1 MRSFH
6 NTCAVLGLCFLAGFN
21 AAAAAEKGSISLLDA
36 YAALP
41 SCAQGCLQ
49 TALGQSTC
57 GLTNVTCICNDQTL
71 KNAATACITSS
82 CTIKQSLTAKN
93 LTSQLCGVGL
103 PVERDRTLIPLYSTF
118 IGLAVF
124 AVILRLIAR
133 VLTQAYFWWDDAANF
148 VGFIGAAA
156 FSAVSIKSVTDGQ
169 SIDIWFVPFDDIT
182 EVVRLFYWQM
192 ILYCVT
198 RFFVR
203 ASIILFYMRVFPPK
217 PDQKLGRIVQA
228 TFVFNIVYNVSF
240 LFAVIFQCSPLAHF
254 WWQWDGEHA
263 GTCGNAN
270 ILAWVA
276 AATGIV
282 YDLWLLALPFSQLL
296 TLNLHWKRKLMGG
309 MMFFVGVAVM
319 IISLVRLKTINEFTR
334 AVNPTKDLVQICLWS
349 GIELDVGVICPCL
362 PSFRLLLRRLLPR
375 FMGTTG
381 QRYEMGY
388 HVSNLTGTR
397 KSAGGLGTTNAAD
410 GGGGGGV
417 GGGAAGAGAG
427 KITVENRVS
436 IKYASEEGDSST
448 TTADDARSSSASV
461 TNLVEG
467 RASSGRD
474 EESGP
479 LPPPTGYVHRQGV
492 RHGYAGRGKR

>member
-1 MRSFH
+1 MRSFR
-6 NTCAVLGLCFLAGFN
+6 NTWAVLGLCLAVFH
-21 AAAAAEKGSISLLDA
+21 AAAAAETGSISLLDA

-49 TALGQSTC
+49 TALGQSPC
-57 GLTNVTCICNDQTL
+57 PLTNVTCICNDQAL
-71 KNAATACITSS
+71 NNAATACIMST

-103 PVERDRTLIPLYSTF
+103 PVETDATLIPLYATF
-118 IGLAVF
+118 IGLAVL
-124 AVILRLIAR
+124 AVILRLVAR

-148 VGFIGAAA
+148 VGFIGAAS
-156 FSAVSIKSVTDGQ
+156 FTAVSIKSVTVGQ
-169 SIDIWFVPFDDIT
+169 SKDIWFVPFDDIT

-217 PDQKLGRIVQA
+217 PDHKLGRIVQG
-228 TFVFNIVYNVSF
+228 TFVFNIVYNLSF
-240 LFAVIFQCSPLAHF
+240 LFAVIFQCSPLSHF

-334 AVNPTKDLVQICLWS
+334 AVNPTRDLVQICLWS

-375 FMGTTG
+375 VLGTTG
-381 QRYEMGY
+381 NRYEMGY
-388 HVSNLTGTR
+388 VSNLTGTR
-397 KSAGGLGTTNAAD
+397 KS
-410 GGGGGGV
+410 V
-417 GGGAAGAGAG
+417 GGFGPGRG

-436 IKYASEEGDSST
+436 IKYGGDEST
-448 TTADDARSSSASV
+448 DARSSASV

-474 EESGP
+474 EESDG
-479 LPPPTGYVHRQGV
+479 PPPPAYGYGHGHGPG
-492 RHGYAGRGKR
+492 HGYRGRGKY